1 MQDIRAVWPC
11 LVKLGQRYIACFETL
26 AQLPLLQATHS
37 HIGGGH
43 YSFSM
48 PSGTDNSATEAS
60 LNKLFTTSWPLQ
72 LFVQLTAFWAHARNV
87 LLQPT
92 HVPGR
97 NNDWAD
103 DLSRGRLARFSH
115 RPDIRVRLR
124 CQAEASSCVRLMRPG
139 TPSSCCQLRVDKPCC
154 LPTGVATRHRPGN
167 QNIWLHLSAASQQAA
182 LAKMSSPRTANAH
195 KRVNAMSCDICP
207 ARYNP
212 TLRGGDEA
220 GGPAGSLI
228 PGLPETLKGGSTHL
242 LLQAHPCPGSS
253 ATFSNP
259 G

>member
-1 MQDIRAVWPC
+1 MWCRESWRTSRV
-11 LVKLGQRYIACFETL
+11 ACRTAL
-26 AQLPLLQATHS
+26 SRRPKAWRWRMACAALQLPC
-37 HIGGGH
+37 
-43 YSFSM
+43 
-48 PSGTDNSATEAS
+48 PSDQRSASPIQPSPRESRT
-60 LNKLFTTSWPLQ
+60 
-72 LFVQLTAFWAHARNV
+72 
-87 LLQPT
+87 LQP
-92 HVPGR
+92 R
-97 NNDWAD
+97 
-103 DLSRGRLARFSH
+103 
-115 RPDIRVRLR
+115 
-124 CQAEASSCVRLMRPG
+124 
-139 TPSSCCQLRVDKPCC
+139 SCCQRRVDKPCC

-182 LAKMSSPRTANAH
+182 LRTANAH
-195 KRVNAMSCDICP
+195 KHVNAMSCDICP

-212 TLRGGDEA
+212 TLKGGCEA